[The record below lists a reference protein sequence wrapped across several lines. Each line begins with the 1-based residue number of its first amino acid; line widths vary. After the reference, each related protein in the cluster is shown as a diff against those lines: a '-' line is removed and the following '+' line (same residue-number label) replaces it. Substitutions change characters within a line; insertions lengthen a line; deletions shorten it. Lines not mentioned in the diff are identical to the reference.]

1 VARPGG
7 AFAASSD
14 DDSGL
19 FPDDDHG
26 QADPAVALGTSEDVD
41 DIILTAHNRSGRRVP
56 PLVVDGLEEGEIL
69 AHAPAMVCDRVH
81 WDTIDDFDAHSLLP
95 FLREQGLQAWTR
107 QWSDGQHRVWVT
119 EGRGYE
125 ARDLIRQWCADREV
139 EVVNARVEPGV
150 PFRDLDLIPGTL
162 RPDLI
167 AAAVDWLFP
176 RMVAVRRRVVNEL
189 DLVEDEDDWAM
200 MYLFV
205 SDHLDRFDAARSGRN
220 GTLTLLAF
228 LIGKLR
234 TWPSDLARS
243 VYGRGVVADRMTI
256 SRAQEEIAGREQRDA
271 TEVEIADA
279 LGISVTDLR
288 KREQV
293 ISALAGMRRY
303 QSIFGDAAQDGEP
316 MRLEIADTTDVEEDA
331 TERMRNAQ
339 LTRAIISA
347 VHDPDA
353 TGRRAQD
360 PLALAAVYLSFW
372 EDLSRPAVARE
383 LEVLPKTVAAAIT
396 RVLDSVAE
404 SGLD

>member
-1 VARPGG
+1 
-7 AFAASSD
+7 
-14 DDSGL
+14 
-19 FPDDDHG
+19 
-26 QADPAVALGTSEDVD
+26 
-41 DIILTAHNRSGRRVP
+41 
-56 PLVVDGLEEGEIL
+56 
-69 AHAPAMVCDRVH
+69 
-81 WDTIDDFDAHSLLP
+81 
-95 FLREQGLQAWTR
+95 
-107 QWSDGQHRVWVT
+107 
-119 EGRGYE
+119 
-125 ARDLIRQWCADREV
+125 
-139 EVVNARVEPGV
+139 VEPGV

-162 RPDLI
+162 LPDLI

-189 DLVEDEDDWAM
+189 DLVEDEDVWAM

-243 VYGRGVVADRMTI
+243 VYGRGVVADRLTI

-288 KREQV
+288 KREQA

-316 MRLEIADTTDVEEDA
+316 MRLEIADTADVEEDA

-372 EDLSRPAVARE
+372 EDLSRPEVARE